1 MYAVFRSAPPKQILV
16 VIGSGIGMC
25 SIEVPSLRTLLTQ
38 TGFQLCVCKPYH
50 GVGAVE
56 SAIKIESRVISVRV
70 GSHSRVLKKAARR
83 RAIIMRKRLS
93 ENWLPCGK
101 ESSRWRHY

>member
-1 MYAVFRSAPPKQILV
+1 MRSSGLLRQNRFWWLSDGHRYVLDRGAVVENPLDSNRV
-16 VIGSGIGMC
+16 
-25 SIEVPSLRTLLTQ
+25 
-38 TGFQLCVCKPYH
+38 QLCVCKPYH